1 MGSSEEVGFRN
12 NARPLLGTIE
22 PPSLWVW
29 SSENGRVLESSM
41 TGRCVPVDVLEETTP
56 LPIEGKPPLITGRR
70 LKPEE
75 EEMMGR

>member
-1 MGSSEEVGFRN
+1 M
-12 NARPLLGTIE
+12 
-22 PPSLWVW
+22 W